1 MVTIP
6 NLNEKIF
13 NEMKNLTARQVNLEV
28 CHIGIWNWNI
38 PEEVMVHC

>member
-13 NEMKNLTARQVNLEV
+13 NEMKNLTARQAISLIIDKEKE
-28 CHIGIWNWNI
+28 IGRAH
-38 PEEVMVHC
+38 V